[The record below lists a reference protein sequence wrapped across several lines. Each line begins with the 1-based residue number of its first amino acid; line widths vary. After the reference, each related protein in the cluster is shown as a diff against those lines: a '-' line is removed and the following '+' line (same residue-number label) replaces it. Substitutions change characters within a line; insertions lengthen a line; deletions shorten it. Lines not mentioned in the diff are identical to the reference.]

1 MPDRPYRVL
10 AVATHP
16 VQYMTPIFRR
26 MAKHPSLDFQVAYCT
41 LRGAEN
47 GHDPEFGANIQWDVP
62 LLDGYSWT
70 HVPNRG
76 SGAESFFG
84 LFNPGLWKHIR
95 SGNYDAVLC
104 FIGYVRAT
112 FWIACLASKSSQ
124 AAFLFGADATSLT
137 PRDGGNWKIPI
148 KKVFWPRLFRLAD
161 QVIVPSSDGRDFM
174 CSLGIQRDHISLMGD
189 CVDNDWWIQ
198 QSKQVDRA
206 AVRAS
211 WGVSPNET
219 VIVFSAKLQQ
229 WKRPLDLLRAFAKA
243 SLPNALLLFAGT
255 GPLLPQLESEAA
267 SLGVASRVRFLG
279 FVNQSQLPAVYTS
292 ADLLILP
299 SEFEPFGLVVNEAM
313 CCGCA
318 AAASDRAG
326 AARDLVAPVSPE
338 FVFRC
343 GDIDALAE
351 LMKKATADP
360 ARLYDLGRASF
371 AHVQTWSPERNIAAA
386 VEAIR
391 TGVERRRGQPPD
403 FSSQSGSR
411 NLAGDATA
419 AIRRRP

>member
-1 MPDRPYRVL
+1 MPDRRYRVL

-26 MAKHPSLDFQVAYCT
+26 MAKHPSLDFHVAYCT
-41 LRGAEN
+41 LRGAEAS
-47 GHDPEFGANIQWDVP
+47 HDPEFGAKIQWDVP
-62 LLDGYSWT
+62 VLDGHSWT

-84 LFNPGLWKHIR
+84 LFNPGLWRLIR
-95 SGNYDAVLC
+95 SGHYDAVLC

-112 FWIACLASKSSQ
+112 FWITCLASKFSK

-137 PRDGGNWKIPI
+137 PRDGRNWKIPI
-148 KKVFWPRLFRLAD
+148 KKFFWPHLFRLAD

-174 CSLGIQRDHISLMGD
+174 CSLGIARDHVSLTGD
-189 CVDNDWWIQ
+189 CVDNDWWTQ
-198 QSKQVDRA
+198 QSRQVDSA

-211 WGVSPNET
+211 WGVSADAT
-219 VIVFSAKLQQ
+219 VIVFSAKLQE

-243 SLPNALLLFAGT
+243 NLPNAFLLYAGT

-267 SLGVASRVRFLG
+267 SLGIASRVRFLG
-279 FVNQSQLPAVYTS
+279 FINQSQLPAVYTS
-292 ADLLILP
+292 ADLLVLP

-318 AAASDRAG
+318 AAASDRCG
-326 AARDLVAPVSPE
+326 AARDLVAPVCPE
-338 FVFRC
+338 FVFRA

-360 ARLYDLGRASF
+360 ARLKALGRASL
-371 AHVQTWSPERNIAAA
+371 AYIQTWSPERNVTGTFEA
-386 VEAIR
+386 VELTAKRRNRGTKAPQER
-391 TGVERRRGQPPD
+391 TAESTSAARRR
-403 FSSQSGSR
+403 
-411 NLAGDATA
+411 T
-419 AIRRRP
+419 